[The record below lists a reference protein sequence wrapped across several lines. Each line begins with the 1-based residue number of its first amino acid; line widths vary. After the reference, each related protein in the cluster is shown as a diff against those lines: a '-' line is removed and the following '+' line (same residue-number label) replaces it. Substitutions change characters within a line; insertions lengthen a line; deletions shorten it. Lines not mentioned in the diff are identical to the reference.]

1 MNNVTDHELIKENL
15 ISILFLASDC
25 GLSALLSTV
34 SVDQWFMQQHVDVH
48 LPARFLKAPY
58 V

>member
-1 MNNVTDHELIKENL
+1 MAQINNHELIKENL

-48 LPARFLKAPY
+48 LPARFLKAP
-58 V
+58 